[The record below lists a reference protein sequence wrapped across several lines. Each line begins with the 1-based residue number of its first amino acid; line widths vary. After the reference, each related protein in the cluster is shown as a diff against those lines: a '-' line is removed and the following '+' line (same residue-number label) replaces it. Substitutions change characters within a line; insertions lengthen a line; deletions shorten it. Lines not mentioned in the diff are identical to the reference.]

1 MILFLEMG
9 VAQNTTS
16 TIPVNVGVVLDL
28 ASLDANIALSC
39 INMALSDFY
48 ASHGDYKTRLVLNTR
63 DSKKD
68 VIGAAAAAL
77 DLIKNVEVQ
86 AILGPTTSMQA
97 NFVIDLGEK
106 AQVPI
111 ISFSA
116 TSPSLTS
123 IRSSYFLRATQN
135 DSAQVNAIS
144 AIVQAFGWREAVPI
158 YIDNE
163 YGEGIIPYLTDA
175 LQEVDA
181 RVPYRSVI
189 SPSATDD
196 QIVEELYKLMTMQT
210 RVFIVHMYRSLGT
223 RLFTKAKEIGMMS
236 EGYVW
241 IMTDGLSVDFLSSP
255 NHSVTDTIQGVLGI
269 KPYVP
274 RTKELE
280 YFRARWKRKFLRDKP
295 NKIDAELNIYGLL
308 AYDATTA
315 LALAVEKAG
324 TTNFGFQKANV
335 SSNSST
341 DLATLGISLNGP
353 NILRALS
360 TTSFKGLTGDYLFV
374 DGQLQSPAVQIVN
387 VNGNGGRRIGF
398 WTPTEGLVKTLNP
411 RINKRMN
418 STATSR
424 VSTVIFPGDTTA
436 VPKGWEIPTNEKKL
450 KIGVP
455 VKDGFSELVAVTK
468 DPGSNT
474 TTFTG
479 FCIDVFDAV
488 VKALPYA
495 LPYEYIPFANSD
507 GEPAGTYNDLAY
519 QVYLKNYDA
528 VVGDITIVYNRSLY
542 IDYTLP
548 FTESGVSMI
557 VPIADNNSKNAWVFM
572 KPLTWD
578 LWVTSFLFFVFIGFA
593 VWVLEHRI
601 NDDFRGSASDQA
613 GTSFWFSFSTMVFAQ
628 RERVVSNL
636 SRAVI
641 IIWCFVVL
649 ILTQSYTASLTSL
662 LTVEQLQ
669 PTVTDVR
676 ELIKKGEYVGYQ
688 KGSFVLG
695 LLLDLGFDKSK
706 LMVYNSAEECHHLF
720 SKGSGNGG
728 IAAAFDELA
737 FIKLILSR
745 YCSKYTMIDPKFKT
759 GGFGFVF
766 PKGSPLV
773 ADISRAILNVTEGD
787 EMKQIEGAW
796 FGKKST
802 CPDSSPSISSNSL
815 SLKSFWGLFLIAGLA
830 ALLALIIFVVM
841 FVYRERNVLRS
852 SDSTASIWSRI
863 ENFFRIF
870 IQRDSTSSTFRQSDL
885 KDRNGISLP
894 PMCAPSPS
902 DYSVDTEYPANRS
915 SASYDSSPNRE
926 APQEVFPKGSPLVSD
941 IWRAILNVTEGDEM
955 KQIEG
960 AWFGKKSTCPESS
973 PSISSN
979 SLSLKSF
986 WGLFLI
992 AGLAA
997 LLALIIF
1004 VVMFVYRERNV
1015 LRSSDSTASIWSR
1028 IENFFRIFIQRDSTS
1043 STFRQS
1049 DLNDRNGI
1057 SLPTMCAPSPSD
1069 YSVNTEYPANRSS
1082 ASYDS
1087 SPNRE
1092 APQEVV
1098 IDTDQ
1103 LTNRNQER
1111 PAALEIDHE
1120 NN

>member
-1 MILFLEMG
+1 MIMKKYSLNPVLSFFFFLSLMILFLEMG

-16 TIPVNVGVVLDL
+16 TIPVNIGVVLDL

-48 ASHGDYKTRLVLNTR
+48 ASHGDYNTRLVLNTR

-86 AILGPTTSMQA
+86 AILGPNTSMQA

-210 RVFIVHMYRSLGT
+210 RVFIVHMYPSLGT

-280 YFRARWKRKFLRDKP
+280 YFRARWKRKFLRDNP
-295 NKIDAELNIYGLL
+295 DKIDAELNIYGLL

-353 NILRALS
+353 NILQALL
-360 TTSFKGLTGDYLFV
+360 TTSFKGLTGDYLLV
-374 DGQLQSPAVQIVN
+374 DGQLQSPAFQIVN

-418 STATSR
+418 STSTSR

-436 VPKGWEIPTNEKKL
+436 VPKGWEIPTNEKKM

-455 VKDGFSELVAVTK
+455 VKYGFSEFVAVTK
-468 DPGSNT
+468 DPGSNS

-495 LPYEYIPFANSD
+495 LPYEYIPFAKPD

-528 VVGDITIVYNRSLY
+528 VVGDVTIVYNRSLY

-578 LWVTSFLFFVFIGFA
+578 LWVTSFLFFVFIGFV

-601 NDDFRGSASDQA
+601 NEDFRGSASDQA

-628 RERVVSNL
+628 RERMVSNL

-688 KGSFVLG
+688 EGSFVLG

-706 LMVYNSAEECHHLF
+706 LMAYSSAEECHHLF

-737 FIKLILSR
+737 FLKLIMSG
-745 YCSKYTMIDPKFKT
+745 YCSRYTMIDPKFKT

-773 ADISRAILNVTEGD
+773 PDISRAILNVTEGD

-802 CPDSSPSISSNSL
+802 CPESSSSISSNSL
-815 SLKSFWGLFLIAGLA
+815 SLKSFWGLFLLAGLA
-830 ALLALIIFVVM
+830 ALLALIIFIVM

-852 SDSTASIWSRI
+852 YDSTASIWSRI

-870 IQRDSTSSTFRQSDL
+870 IQRDSTSSTFTQSDPN
-885 KDRNGISLP
+885 DRNSSSLP
-894 PMCAPSPS
+894 PMRAPSPS
-902 DYSVDTEYPANRS
+902 ADSVDAEYPANRS

-926 APQEVFPKGSPLVSD
+926 VPL
-941 IWRAILNVTEGDEM
+941 
-955 KQIEG
+955 
-960 AWFGKKSTCPESS
+960 
-973 PSISSN
+973 
-979 SLSLKSF
+979 
-986 WGLFLI
+986 
-992 AGLAA
+992 
-997 LLALIIF
+997 
-1004 VVMFVYRERNV
+1004 
-1015 LRSSDSTASIWSR
+1015 
-1028 IENFFRIFIQRDSTS
+1028 
-1043 STFRQS
+1043 
-1049 DLNDRNGI
+1049 
-1057 SLPTMCAPSPSD
+1057 
-1069 YSVNTEYPANRSS
+1069 
-1082 ASYDS
+1082 
-1087 SPNRE
+1087 
-1092 APQEVV
+1092 EVV
-1098 IDTDQ
+1098 IDTV
-1103 LTNRNQER
+1103 LKFNMN
-1111 PAALEIDHE
+1111 
-1120 NN
+1120 